1 MDGTSRPSEQ
11 QMVEPKDV
19 FVNWTLDSNYM
30 IPFKNSL
37 ERKVKDGNQAYQ

>member
-1 MDGTSRPSEQ
+1 MNGTSRPSEQ
-11 QMVEPKDV
+11 QNGRAEDV

-37 ERKVKDGNQAYQ
+37 ERKVKDGNQVYQ